1 MREDIH
7 ARYRF
12 GGAAVAKHGRQ
23 LEKLRVWDTVRI
35 VRKLLLAGLLFFGI
49 ASGVGIAIIS
59 TQDGTT
65 AGRSPVTE
73 TTEMGGGAD
82 ATDWAEYTRTNGT
95 EAALTMLVERGNN
108 EPNFASACHTAAH
121 KIGQATAEV
130 IELRE
135 ALELEPERCLNGY
148 THGLLQIFAA
158 DPDTVFADLLSAC
171 AQAKGGKMATECVH
185 GAGHLL
191 ALRHPSS
198 LTAALDECVK
208 LEASLQDWCVGGT
221 MMEYGQNYLAQRWPA
236 EYSEI
241 SRTMGPDSPT
251 PIDLTASE
259 TVAPCT
265 LVPEAI
271 AMDQCWTEMGPFII
285 ANSDDLSAVSFMSE
299 KCRNTAERAQWGC
312 LYSLFSWLTDNLDV
326 GGDDATVLGGIAENL
341 CNQVED
347 DLLAGCLNGAIY
359 RIGLPRDIEVV
370 EAICARWEGAW
381 ASGCAKGVET
391 ARTSHKNAGVE

>member
-1 MREDIH
+1 MREKVH
-7 ARYRF
+7 TRHRF
-12 GGAAVAKHGRQ
+12 GGAAAAKHGWQ
-23 LEKLRVWDTVRI
+23 LEKLRVQGTVLI

-49 ASGVGIAIIS
+49 VSGVGIAIIS
-59 TQDGTT
+59 TQADTT
-65 AGRSPVTE
+65 AGRGSVTE
-73 TTEMGGGAD
+73 PSEAGEGTD

-95 EAALTMLVERGNN
+95 VAALTMLVERGNS

-121 KIGQATAEV
+121 KIGQVTAAT
-130 IELRE
+130 IELRD

-148 THGLLQIFAA
+148 THGLLQVFAA
-158 DPDTVFADLLSAC
+158 DPETVFSDLLSAC

-198 LTAALDECVK
+198 LTAALGECVK
-208 LEASLQDWCVGGT
+208 LETSLQDWCVGGT
-221 MMEYGQNYLAQRWPA
+221 MMEYGQNYLAQRWPI

-251 PIDLTASE
+251 PIDLDAGE

-265 LVPEAI
+265 LVPEAV
-271 AMDQCWTEMGPFII
+271 AMDQCWTEMGPFIL
-285 ANSDDLSAVSFMSE
+285 ANSDDLGAVRTMSE
-299 KCRNTAERAQWGC
+299 KCRSAAERAQWGC

-326 GGDDATVLGGIAENL
+326 GGDDATLLGGIVENL
-341 CNQVED
+341 CKQVDE

-370 EAICARWEGAW
+370 EEICARWEGAW

>member
-1 MREDIH
+1 MREEIH
-7 ARYRF
+7 ARHRF
-12 GGAAVAKHGRQ
+12 GGAAAAKRGWQ
-23 LEKLRVWDTVRI
+23 LEKLRVRDTVRL
-35 VRKLLLAGLLFFGI
+35 VRKLLVAGLLFFGI
-49 ASGVGIAIIS
+49 AGGIGIAVLS
-59 TQDGTT
+59 TQTDTT
-65 AGRSPVTE
+65 SDRSPTTE
-73 TTEMGGGAD
+73 TSEAGGGTD

-95 EAALTMLVERGNN
+95 EAALMLLVEQGN
-108 EPNFASACHTAAH
+108 EDPTFASACHTPAH
-121 KIGQATAEV
+121 LIGQVTAETM
-130 IELRE
+130 ELRE
-135 ALELEPERCLNGY
+135 ALELEPERCLTGY

-198 LTAALDECVK
+198 LTSALGECIR

-221 MMEYGQNYLAQRWPA
+221 MMEYGQNYLAQRWPV

-251 PIDLTASE
+251 PIDLDAGE

-265 LVPEAI
+265 LVPEVV
-271 AMDQCWTEMGPFII
+271 AMYQCWSEMGPFIL
-285 ANSDDLSAVSFMSE
+285 ANSDDLGAVGTMSE
-299 KCRNTAERAQWGC
+299 GCRNTVERAQWAC

-326 GGDDATVLGGIAENL
+326 GGDDPVLLGGIVENL
-341 CNQVED
+341 CKQVDE

-370 EAICARWEGAW
+370 EEICARWEGAW